1 MLELIRY
8 IHLNPLRA
16 GLVKS
21 LDDLAGYPWCGH
33 GALLGGTSLSGQVID
48 EVLARFGNKAKAA
61 RLAYRQFV
69 ADGVSLGK
77 RPDLTGGGLRRSQ
90 LIKGSAEVPGD
101 YDERILGSGEFV
113 ASLREEPRLSGLLGA
128 TIDLSGLQAL
138 VCDYFSL
145 PEAALARRGRQN
157 RNSEARELFCY
168 LAVRELKYSGGL
180 VGTAAGMGSSSV
192 SRAAR
197 RGEELFASREE
208 CREWWSQV
216 LKH

>member
-1 MLELIRY
+1 LIRY

-21 LDDLAGYPWCGH
+21 LDELAGYPWCGH
-33 GALLGGTSLSGQVID
+33 GALLGGTNLSGQVID

-61 RLAYRQFV
+61 RLAYRKFV

-77 RPDLTGGGLRRSQ
+77 RPELTGGGLRRSQ

-113 ASLREEPRLSGLLGA
+113 ASLREKPRLSGLLGA
-128 TIDLSGLQAL
+128 PIDLSGLQTL

-145 PEAALARRGRQN
+145 PEAALAHRGRQN

-168 LAVRELKYSGGL
+168 LAVRELKYSGGR
-180 VGTAAGMGSSSV
+180 VGTVVGMGSSSV
-192 SRAAR
+192 SRAVR
-197 RGEELFASREE
+197 RGEDLFASRDEF
-208 CREWWSQV
+208 REWWTRV